1 MVRPV
6 INPIPQP
13 AEPRTE
19 LRHPDSVLF
28 DLDGTLVDSRAAF
41 VHSMNHALQAVGL
54 APHAPAELHG
64 YLGPPIQETLTAHLH
79 VPTELVGAVIA
90 AYREHYAAHG
100 AAETAVYPGIVAL
113 LERLHGRTRLAVATS
128 KPEPTAAQMLH
139 ELGLDAFF
147 EAICGPRLEA
157 TSEPKAVT
165 VGRTLETLTQRAA
178 VRRAVMV
185 GDRLYDVIGAREH
198 GLATIG
204 VLWGVGSEAELRAAG
219 AAALVASPGALP
231 ALLGL

>member
-1 MVRPV
+1 M
-6 INPIPQP
+6 IGAIAQP
-13 AEPRTE
+13 AEADSGLT
-19 LRHPDSVLF
+19 HPDSVLF
-28 DLDGTLVDSRAAF
+28 DLDGTLIDSRAAF

-54 APHAPAELHG
+54 SPRAAAELHG

-79 VPTELVGAVIA
+79 VPAELLGPVIA
-90 AYREHYAAHG
+90 SYREHYAAHG
-100 AAETAVYPGIVAL
+100 AAETTVYPGIFDL
-113 LERLHGRTRLAVATS
+113 LERLHGRVRLAVATS

-165 VGRTLETLTQRAA
+165 VGRALERLAERTE

-185 GDRLYDVIGAREH
+185 GDRLYDVIGARQH
-198 GLATIG
+198 GLPTIG
-204 VLWGVGSEAELRAAG
+204 VLWGVGSEAELRGAG
-219 AAALVASPGALP
+219 AAALLASPDGLP